1 LNAVKGI
8 ALVVALGAISATI
21 APSVARAEPQVL
33 TEAQMDAVT
42 AAAGIV
48 HLNLPAISV
57 IVLNIPD
64 INVTANLNLGD
75 IVVEHNNVIAR
86 NVITQVAVAT
96 NVGIA
101 VCGVC
106 FGSSPQVASSAFVF
120 NSFLTRH
127 ALP

>member
-1 LNAVKGI
+1 MKGI
-8 ALVVALGAISATI
+8 ALVMALGAMCAVM
-21 APSVARAEPQVL
+21 APSVARADPQVL
-33 TEAQMDAVT
+33 TDAQMDAVT
-42 AAAGIV
+42 AAAGVV

-64 INVTANLNLGD
+64 INITANLDLGD
-75 IVVEHNNVIAR
+75 IVVEHNNIIAR

-120 NSFLTRH
+120 NSFTRH
-127 ALP
+127 GLP

>member
-1 LNAVKGI
+1 MKAI
-8 ALVVALGAISATI
+8 ALAGALGALPVATV
-21 APSVARAEPQVL
+21 PCVAKAEPQVL

-57 IVLNIPD
+57 IVLNVPD
-64 INVTANLNLGD
+64 INITANLNLGD
-75 IVVEHNNVIAR
+75 IIVEHNNVIAR

-106 FGSSPQVASSAFVF
+106 FGSPPQVANSAFVF
-120 NSFLTRH
+120 NSFLTRPG
-127 ALP
+127 LP